1 MMSFLVGIAGP
12 SCSGKSEVARRL
24 SRILRAPILSLDH
37 YYLPLSHLSPEERV
51 RMNFDSPDA
60 LDADLIR
67 SHVQALRNGLS
78 AEEPTYDFVRHTR
91 AEETRIVDA
100 SEYVII
106 EGLFALHWP
115 EVRRMLDYK
124 VYIGADH
131 ETCLARRI
139 FRDVR
144 ERGRSEAS
152 VRAQYAATV
161 QPMADRF
168 VLPTAAHAHL
178 VLEGLAP
185 IKQSVYSILRG
196 VAGHIGDSAYAG
208 AVRQALDIWHIA
220 VEDAS

>member
-1 MMSFLVGIAGP
+1 MTFLVGIAGP

-24 SRILRAPILSLDH
+24 SRILRAPILALDH
-37 YYLPLSHLSPEERV
+37 YYLPLSHLSPEERA
-51 RMNFDSPDA
+51 RRNFDSPDA
-60 LDADLIR
+60 LDAELICT
-67 SHVQALRNGLS
+67 HVRALRNGLP

-91 AEETRIVDA
+91 AEEKRTVDA
-100 SEYVII
+100 SEYVIV
-106 EGLFALHWP
+106 EGLFTLYWA

-131 ETCLARRI
+131 DTCLARRI
-139 FRDVR
+139 FRDLR
-144 ERGRSEAS
+144 ERGRSEES

-161 QPMADRF
+161 QPMADQF
-168 VLPTAAHAHL
+168 VAPTAAHADL

-196 VAGHIGDSAYAG
+196 VASHLGDSAYAG

>member
-1 MMSFLVGIAGP
+1 MSFLIGIAGP

-24 SRILRAPILSLDH
+24 SRILRAPILALDH
-37 YYLPLSHLSPEERV
+37 YYLPLSHLTAEERSRV
-51 RMNFDSPDA
+51 NFDSPDA
-60 LDADLIR
+60 LDAALIQR
-67 SHVQALRNGLS
+67 HVRALRNGLS

-91 AEETRIVDA
+91 TEETRTVDA

-115 EVRRMLDYK
+115 EVRQMLDYM

-131 ETCLARRI
+131 ETCLTRRI

-144 ERGRSEAS
+144 ERGRSEES
-152 VRAQYAATV
+152 VRAQYATTV
-161 QPMADRF
+161 QPMADKY
-168 VLPTAAHAHL
+168 VLPTSAHADL

-196 VAGHIGDSAYAG
+196 VASLLGDSAHAG